1 MKKAFV
7 FLALAAF
14 LVASAGAD
22 VYIKSKTHTDP
33 MSMMGQN
40 TPAKDDI
47 VEQWMGDDVFAMNT
61 GGNGTVID
69 LKKGMI
75 YIINHNAKSYIE
87 STLPLDFS
95 KLLPAEMA
103 AMAQGMMKMTV
114 TVTPNG
120 QTKTIGSWPCTG
132 YDVTMQ
138 MMMMPIKMSVWA
150 TTKVPFDLNKY
161 MEKTYAAQL
170 AAQLRLDDAA
180 IAEMKKIKGYWI
192 ANETIVEMMG
202 SKMRTTSEVVEMT
215 QKTPPAGVYSV
226 PTGYKKQDKL
236 SMQEMQGR

>member
-47 VEQWMGDDVFAMNT
+47 VEQWMGDDMFAMNT

-132 YDVTMQ
+132 YDVAMQ

-226 PTGYKKQDKL
+226 PAGYKKQDKL